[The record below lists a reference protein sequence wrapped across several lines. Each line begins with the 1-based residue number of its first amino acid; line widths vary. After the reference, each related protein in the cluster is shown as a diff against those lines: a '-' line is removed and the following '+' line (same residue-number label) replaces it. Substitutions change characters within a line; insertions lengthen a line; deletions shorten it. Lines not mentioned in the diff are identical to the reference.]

1 MEALFEKTGLAF
13 SRKMHD
19 IENEMLEE
27 YGSEY
32 TDSDRHTFSGQAIRL
47 LVETFGFV
55 KQMIPYY
62 RSTNKMME
70 QLAFVGETGE
80 CRYLAGTVKEPSI
93 SYLMFQNMEERQRKN
108 TVLYAARWLEYYYRV
123 YEKAKQP
130 VSMQNKVKEQLERI
144 VKMQPPKKEAVSF
157 MPGMEETMKAVA
169 ATLKPVEEE
178 IVYAHADTQF
188 PIRLYRHLDSY
199 VVGQDDVKKSISM
212 AVHQYMNHGMRNN
225 ILMIGPSGS
234 GKNYITQILSEFP
247 ELESEMVVY
256 VHDASSLTPNGFQGG
271 NVADIFK
278 EFNNLCRLKNR
289 SNKKG
294 IIYLDEI
301 DKIIYPN
308 TDSNGENV
316 NAIVQR
322 QLLAAIEGTTVIS
335 GVDTGKILFIL
346 GGAFEL
352 LHDREKERA
361 VKNRSK
367 VGFLSQNSSCEDVL
381 KESCT
386 LKDDLIAV
394 GAQKEFLGRLP
405 IVVRMNRL
413 GKEELKKILL
423 HEKTGVIRQKQK
435 VFAKD
440 GLKLVVE
447 EEVYDLLAEKMY
459 EEDLGARSARNM
471 MEQVIGT
478 YHFDM
483 LLYGYHKMIIHP
495 GVILR
500 KEKPYFER
508 REERGRKP
516 VRNAGT
522 LKSCVDRIA
531 V

>member
-1 MEALFEKTGLAF
+1 MPNNNLSPREITA
-13 SRKMHD
+13 
-19 IENEMLEE
+19 
-27 YGSEY
+27 
-32 TDSDRHTFSGQAIRL
+32 RL
-47 LVETFGFV
+47 DE
-55 KQMIPYY
+55 
-62 RSTNKMME
+62 
-70 QLAFVGETGE
+70 
-80 CRYLAGTVKEPSI
+80 SI
-93 SYLMFQNMEERQRKN
+93 
-108 TVLYAARWLEYYYRV
+108 
-123 YEKAKQP
+123 
-130 VSMQNKVKEQLERI
+130 
-144 VKMQPPKKEAVSF
+144 
-157 MPGMEETMKAVA
+157 
-169 ATLKPVEEE
+169 
-178 IVYAHADTQF
+178 
-188 PIRLYRHLDSY
+188 
-199 VVGQDDVKKSISM
+199 VGQQEAKRKVAI
-212 AVHQYMNHGMRNN
+212 AMRNRYRRMLLDDELKEEVIPKN

-361 VKNRSK
+361 GKNRSK